1 LGGKALPVG
10 GAAGI
15 ADCDGHGRSVR

>member
-1 LGGKALPVG
+1 LSGEVLLVSR
-10 GAAGI
+10 AAGV